1 MKIAVVGA
9 GILGINTAYYLAKK
23 GHDVVVFE
31 SKEQPGMDT
40 SYSNGGQISAS
51 SAEMWTKWDNIKKGI
66 GWMFKQDAPLL
77 FNPTPNFFDLAD
89 TFSKYMWMTNFFY
102 TSISGKYKIN
112 SENAFEISV
121 KSRELYLSLI
131 HI

>member
-51 SAEMWTKWDNIKKGI
+51 SAEMWTKWDNIKKVLDGCSNR
-66 GWMFKQDAPLL
+66 MHLYYL
-77 FNPTPNFFDLAD
+77 TPHQIF
-89 TFSKYMWMTNFFY
+89 
-102 TSISGKYKIN
+102 
-112 SENAFEISV
+112 
-121 KSRELYLSLI
+121 LI
-131 HI
+131 